1 MKSSIH
7 RRQFIGYSASLGF
20 CSGMIPGVLSAK
32 HHKSE
37 RFTLGLSQYSLRALL
52 RDGSL
57 DALDFPQFTVDQF
70 GIKAIDLWEGGLPKD
85 KLDDAKYLAK
95 MRSNADKAGTDL
107 FLLMSGA
114 LDASKEK
121 REASSVR
128 ISKSFDRA
136 SQLGAPLVRVF
147 LKAPGTDPKIGL
159 TASVEALKPLADEA
173 AKKNLIIAIEPGASE
188 LSQKGVFLAKV
199 ATKLNHPALKLM
211 PDFGKLKNNVYKGTE
226 AMLPHTI
233 TVSCKMHSFD
243 KDGKQPDF
251 DYPRLMKMIKQS
263 KYEGILAIEW
273 EGSALKPIPGVKAS
287 KKLIEQSL
295 QSSWSDEDYF
305 SLVPAEI
312 LQIREAWK
320 KDVFSS
326 DG

>member
-1 MKSSIH
+1 MNELISRKNFLLQSSAVTTGLVGGILPT
-7 RRQFIGYSASLGF
+7 S
-20 CSGMIPGVLSAK
+20 LSAK
-32 HHKSE
+32 HHIPK

-57 DALDFPQFTVDQF
+57 DALDFPKFTVDQF

-85 KLDDAKYLAK
+85 KLDDSKYLAR
-95 MRSNADKAGTDL
+95 MRKKAEQAGTDL

-121 REASSVR
+121 REASSAR

-136 SQLGAPLVRVF
+136 SQLGAPLVRIF
-147 LKAPGTDPKIGL
+147 LKAPGTDSGEGL
-159 TASVEALKPLADEA
+159 KASVEALKPLADDA

-188 LSQKGVFLAKV
+188 LSQKGAFLAKV

-211 PDFGKLKNNVYKGTE
+211 PDFGKLKGNVYEGTE

-243 KDGKQPDF
+243 KDGNQPDF

-263 KYEGILAIEW
+263 KYKGILAIEW
-273 EGSALKPIPGVKAS
+273 EGNALKSVPGVLAS
-287 KKLIEQSL
+287 KKLIEKSL
-295 QSSWSDEDYF
+295 
-305 SLVPAEI
+305 A
-312 LQIREAWK
+312 
-320 KDVFSS
+320 
-326 DG
+326 

>member
-1 MKSSIH
+1 MSELISRRNFLLQSSAVTTGLVGGILPT
-7 RRQFIGYSASLGF
+7 S
-20 CSGMIPGVLSAK
+20 LSAK
-32 HHKSE
+32 HHIPK

-57 DALDFPQFTVDQF
+57 DALDFPKFTVDQF

-85 KLDDAKYLAK
+85 KLDDSKYLAR
-95 MRSNADKAGTDL
+95 MRKKAEQAGTDL

-121 REASSVR
+121 REASLAR

-136 SQLGAPLVRVF
+136 SQLGAPLVRIF
-147 LKAPGTDPKIGL
+147 LKAPGTDSGEGL
-159 TASVEALKPLADEA
+159 KASVEALKPLADDA

-188 LSQKGVFLAKV
+188 LSQKGAFLAKV

-211 PDFGKLKNNVYKGTE
+211 PDFGKLKGNVYEGTE

-243 KDGKQPDF
+243 KDGNQPDF
-251 DYPRLMKMIKQS
+251 DYPRLIKMIKQS
-263 KYEGILAIEW
+263 DYKGILAIEW
-273 EGSALKPIPGVKAS
+273 EGSALKPIPGVIAS
-287 KKLIEQSL
+287 RKLIEKSL
-295 QSSWSDEDYF
+295 
-305 SLVPAEI
+305 A
-312 LQIREAWK
+312 
-320 KDVFSS
+320 
-326 DG
+326 

>member
-1 MKSSIH
+1 
-7 RRQFIGYSASLGF
+7 
-20 CSGMIPGVLSAK
+20 MIPGVLSAK

-136 SQLGAPLVRVF
+136 FQLGAPLVRVF

-243 KDGKQPDF
+243 KDGNQPDF

-263 KYEGILAIEW
+263 KYKGILAIEW

-295 QSSWSDEDYF
+295 KSS
-305 SLVPAEI
+305 
-312 LQIREAWK
+312 
-320 KDVFSS
+320 
-326 DG
+326 

>member
-1 MKSSIH
+1 MNELISRKNFLLQSSVVATGLVGGILPT
-7 RRQFIGYSASLGF
+7 S
-20 CSGMIPGVLSAK
+20 VSAK
-32 HHKSE
+32 HHMPK

-57 DALDFPQFTVDQF
+57 DALDFPKFTVDQF

-85 KLDDAKYLAK
+85 KLDDSKYLAR
-95 MRSNADKAGTDL
+95 MRKKAEQAGTDL

-121 REASSVR
+121 REASSAR

-136 SQLGAPLVRVF
+136 SQLGAPLVRIF
-147 LKAPGTDPKIGL
+147 LKAPGTDSGEGL
-159 TASVEALKPLADEA
+159 KASVEALKPLADEA

-188 LSQKGVFLAKV
+188 LSQKGAFLAKV

-211 PDFGKLKNNVYKGTE
+211 PDFGKLKGNVYEGTE

-243 KDGKQPDF
+243 KEGNQPDF
-251 DYPRLMKMIKQS
+251 DYPRLIKMIKQS
-263 KYEGILAIEW
+263 DYKGILAIEW
-273 EGSALKPIPGVKAS
+273 EGSALKPIPGVIAS
-287 KKLIEQSL
+287 RKLIEKSL
-295 QSSWSDEDYF
+295 
-305 SLVPAEI
+305 A
-312 LQIREAWK
+312 
-320 KDVFSS
+320 
-326 DG
+326 

>member
-1 MKSSIH
+1 MNELISRKNFLLQSSAVTTGLVGGILPT
-7 RRQFIGYSASLGF
+7 S
-20 CSGMIPGVLSAK
+20 LSAK
-32 HHKSE
+32 HHIPK

-57 DALDFPQFTVDQF
+57 DALDFPKFTVDQF

-85 KLDDAKYLAK
+85 KLDDSKYLAR
-95 MRSNADKAGTDL
+95 MRKKAEQAGTDL

-121 REASSVR
+121 REASSAR

-136 SQLGAPLVRVF
+136 SQLGAPLVRIF
-147 LKAPGTDPKIGL
+147 LKAPGTDSGEGL
-159 TASVEALKPLADEA
+159 KASVEALKPLADDA

-188 LSQKGVFLAKV
+188 LSQKGAFLAKV

-211 PDFGKLKNNVYKGTE
+211 PDFGKLKGNVYEGTE

-243 KDGKQPDF
+243 KDGNQPDF

-263 KYEGILAIEW
+263 DYKGILAIEW
-273 EGSALKPIPGVKAS
+273 EGSALKPVPGVLAS
-287 KKLIEQSL
+287 KKLIEKSL
-295 QSSWSDEDYF
+295 
-305 SLVPAEI
+305 A
-312 LQIREAWK
+312 
-320 KDVFSS
+320 
-326 DG
+326 

>member
-70 GIKAIDLWEGGLPKD
+70 GINAIDLWEGGLPKD

-128 ISKSFDRA
+128 IRKSFDRA

-147 LKAPGTDPKIGL
+147 LKAPGTDSKIGL
-159 TASVEALKPLADEA
+159 EASVEALKPLADEA

-199 ATKLNHPALKLM
+199 ATKLKHPALKLM
-211 PDFGKLKNNVYKGTE
+211 PDFGKLKDNVYKGTE

-243 KDGKQPDF
+243 NKGNQPDF

-263 KYEGILAIEW
+263 KYKGILAIEW
-273 EGSALKPIPGVKAS
+273 EGSALKPVPGVLAS
-287 KKLIEQSL
+287 KKLIEKSL
-295 QSSWSDEDYF
+295 
-305 SLVPAEI
+305 A
-312 LQIREAWK
+312 
-320 KDVFSS
+320 
-326 DG
+326 

>member
-1 MKSSIH
+1 MNELISRKNFLLQSSVVATGLVGGILPT
-7 RRQFIGYSASLGF
+7 S
-20 CSGMIPGVLSAK
+20 LSAK
-32 HHKSE
+32 HHSPK

-57 DALDFPQFTVDQF
+57 DALDFPKFTVDQF

-85 KLDDAKYLAK
+85 KLDDSKYLAR
-95 MRSNADKAGTDL
+95 MRKKAEQAGTDL

-121 REASSVR
+121 REASSAR

-136 SQLGAPLVRVF
+136 SQLGAPLVRIF
-147 LKAPGTDPKIGL
+147 LKAPGTDSGEGL
-159 TASVEALKPLADEA
+159 KASVEALKPLADDA

-188 LSQKGVFLAKV
+188 LSQKGAFLAKV
-199 ATKLNHPALKLM
+199 ATNLNHPALKLM
-211 PDFGKLKNNVYKGTE
+211 PDFGKLKGNVYEGTE

-243 KDGKQPDF
+243 KEGNQPDF

-263 KYEGILAIEW
+263 KYNGILAIEW
-273 EGSALKPIPGVKAS
+273 EGSALKPVPGVLAS
-287 KKLIEQSL
+287 KKLIEKSL
-295 QSSWSDEDYF
+295 
-305 SLVPAEI
+305 A
-312 LQIREAWK
+312 
-320 KDVFSS
+320 
-326 DG
+326 

>member
-1 MKSSIH
+1 MNELISRKNFLLQSSVVATGLVGGILPT
-7 RRQFIGYSASLGF
+7 S
-20 CSGMIPGVLSAK
+20 LSAK
-32 HHKSE
+32 HHTPK

-57 DALDFPQFTVDQF
+57 DALDFPKFTVDRF

-85 KLDDAKYLAK
+85 KLDDSKYLAR
-95 MRSNADKAGTDL
+95 MRKKAEQAGTDL

-121 REASSVR
+121 REASSAR

-136 SQLGAPLVRVF
+136 SQLGAPLVRIF
-147 LKAPGTDPKIGL
+147 LKAPGTDSGEGL
-159 TASVEALKPLADEA
+159 KASVEALKPLADDA

-188 LSQKGVFLAKV
+188 LSQKGAFLAKV

-211 PDFGKLKNNVYKGTE
+211 PDFGKLKGNVYEGTE

-243 KDGKQPDF
+243 KEGNQPDF

-263 KYEGILAIEW
+263 DYKGILAIEW
-273 EGSALKPIPGVKAS
+273 EGSALKPIPGVIAS
-287 KKLIEQSL
+287 RKLIEKSL
-295 QSSWSDEDYF
+295 
-305 SLVPAEI
+305 A
-312 LQIREAWK
+312 
-320 KDVFSS
+320 
-326 DG
+326 

>member
-7 RRQFIGYSASLGF
+7 RRQFLAYSASLGL

-95 MRSNADKAGTDL
+95 MRSKAERAGTDL

-136 SQLGAPLVRVF
+136 FQLGAPLVRIF

-188 LSQKGVFLAKV
+188 LSQKGAFLAKV

-211 PDFGKLKNNVYKGTE
+211 PDFGKLKDNVYKGTE

-243 KDGKQPDF
+243 NEGNQPDF

-263 KYEGILAIEW
+263 KYKGILAIEW
-273 EGSALKPIPGVKAS
+273 EGSALKPVPGVKAS

-295 QSSWSDEDYF
+295 KSS
-305 SLVPAEI
+305 
-312 LQIREAWK
+312 
-320 KDVFSS
+320 
-326 DG
+326 

>member
-7 RRQFIGYSASLGF
+7 RRQFLGYSASLGL
-20 CSGMIPGVLSAK
+20 CSGMIPRVLSAK

-70 GIKAIDLWEGGLPKD
+70 GINAIDLWEGGLPKD

-95 MRSNADKAGTDL
+95 MRSNAERAGTDL

-114 LDASKEK
+114 LDASQEK
-121 REASSVR
+121 REASSTR

-136 SQLGAPLVRVF
+136 VRLGAPLVRIF

-159 TASVEALKPLADEA
+159 TASVEALKPLADNA
-173 AKKNLIIAIEPGASE
+173 AKKDLVIAIEPGASE
-188 LSQKGVFLAKV
+188 LSQKGAFLAKV
-199 ATKLNHPALKLM
+199 ATELNHPALKLM
-211 PDFGKLKNNVYKGTE
+211 PDFGKLKDNVYKGTE

-243 KDGKQPDF
+243 KDGNQPDF

-263 KYEGILAIEW
+263 KYKGILAIEW

-295 QSSWSDEDYF
+295 QSS
-305 SLVPAEI
+305 
-312 LQIREAWK
+312 
-320 KDVFSS
+320 
-326 DG
+326 

>member
-1 MKSSIH
+1 MSELISRRNFLLQSSAVTTGLVGGILPT
-7 RRQFIGYSASLGF
+7 S
-20 CSGMIPGVLSAK
+20 LSAK
-32 HHKSE
+32 HHIPK

-57 DALDFPQFTVDQF
+57 DALDFPKFTVDQF

-85 KLDDAKYLAK
+85 KLDDSKYLAR
-95 MRSNADKAGTDL
+95 MRKKAEQAGTDL

-121 REASSVR
+121 REASSAR

-136 SQLGAPLVRVF
+136 SQLGAPLVRIF
-147 LKAPGTDPKIGL
+147 LKAPGTDSGEGL
-159 TASVEALKPLADEA
+159 KASVEALKPLADDA

-188 LSQKGVFLAKV
+188 LSQKGAFLAKV

-211 PDFGKLKNNVYKGTE
+211 PDFGKLKGNVYEGTE

-243 KDGKQPDF
+243 KDGNQPDF

-263 KYEGILAIEW
+263 DYKGILAIEW
-273 EGSALKPIPGVKAS
+273 EGSALKPIPGVIAS
-287 KKLIEQSL
+287 RKLIEKSL
-295 QSSWSDEDYF
+295 
-305 SLVPAEI
+305 A
-312 LQIREAWK
+312 
-320 KDVFSS
+320 
-326 DG
+326 

>member
-1 MKSSIH
+1 MNELISRKNFLLQSSAVTTGLVGGILPT
-7 RRQFIGYSASLGF
+7 S
-20 CSGMIPGVLSAK
+20 LSAK
-32 HHKSE
+32 HHIPK

-57 DALDFPQFTVDQF
+57 DALDFPKFTVDQF

-85 KLDDAKYLAK
+85 KLDDSKYLAR
-95 MRSNADKAGTDL
+95 MRKKAEQAGTDL

-121 REASSVR
+121 REASSAR

-136 SQLGAPLVRVF
+136 SQLGAPLVRIF
-147 LKAPGTDPKIGL
+147 LKAPGTDSGEGL
-159 TASVEALKPLADEA
+159 KASMEALKPLADEA

-188 LSQKGVFLAKV
+188 LTQKGAFLAKV

-211 PDFGKLKNNVYKGTE
+211 PDFGKLKGNVYEGTE

-243 KDGKQPDF
+243 KEGNQPDF

-263 KYEGILAIEW
+263 DYKGILAIEW

-287 KKLIEQSL
+287 KKLIERSL
-295 QSSWSDEDYF
+295 QSS
-305 SLVPAEI
+305 
-312 LQIREAWK
+312 
-320 KDVFSS
+320 
-326 DG
+326 

>member
-1 MKSSIH
+1 MNELISRKNFLLQSSVVATGLVGGILPT
-7 RRQFIGYSASLGF
+7 S
-20 CSGMIPGVLSAK
+20 LSAK
-32 HHKSE
+32 HHIPK

-57 DALDFPQFTVDQF
+57 DALDFPKFTVDQF

-85 KLDDAKYLAK
+85 KLDDSKYLAR
-95 MRSNADKAGTDL
+95 MRKKAEQAGTDL

-121 REASSVR
+121 REASSAR

-136 SQLGAPLVRVF
+136 SLLGAPLVRIF
-147 LKAPGTDPKIGL
+147 LKAPGTDSGEGL
-159 TASVEALKPLADEA
+159 KASVEALKPLADDA

-188 LSQKGVFLAKV
+188 LSQKGAFLAKV

-211 PDFGKLKNNVYKGTE
+211 PDFGKLKGNVYEGTE

-243 KDGKQPDF
+243 KEGNQPDF

-263 KYEGILAIEW
+263 DYKGILAIEW
-273 EGSALKPIPGVKAS
+273 EGSALKPIPGVIAS
-287 KKLIEQSL
+287 RKLIEKSL
-295 QSSWSDEDYF
+295 
-305 SLVPAEI
+305 A
-312 LQIREAWK
+312 
-320 KDVFSS
+320 
-326 DG
+326 